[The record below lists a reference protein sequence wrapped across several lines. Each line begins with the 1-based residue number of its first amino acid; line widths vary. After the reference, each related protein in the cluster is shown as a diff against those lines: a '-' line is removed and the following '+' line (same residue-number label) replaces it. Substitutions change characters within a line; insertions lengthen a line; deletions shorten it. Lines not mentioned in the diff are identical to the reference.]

1 MAKEKMV
8 TIHVHTPFKLT
19 QPDNTV
25 DEFGKGRHN
34 VSEAVAS
41 HWFVQAHSE
50 LSESATNDSGDQQAI
65 IDSLQTQITD
75 RDALIADLKT
85 ALAQL
90 QEQNDSL
97 QTQLADTLIG
107 GGANNDGPKPKPA
120 NSK

>member
-1 MAKEKMV
+1 M
-8 TIHVHTPFKLT
+8 
-19 QPDNTV
+19 
-25 DEFGKGRHN
+25 
-34 VSEAVAS
+34 AS

-50 LSESATNDSGDQQAI
+50 LSESAADDTGDQQAT
-65 IDSLQTQITD
+65 IDSLKTQVTD

-85 ALAQL
+85 ALVQL

-97 QTQLADTLIG
+97 QSQLADTLIG